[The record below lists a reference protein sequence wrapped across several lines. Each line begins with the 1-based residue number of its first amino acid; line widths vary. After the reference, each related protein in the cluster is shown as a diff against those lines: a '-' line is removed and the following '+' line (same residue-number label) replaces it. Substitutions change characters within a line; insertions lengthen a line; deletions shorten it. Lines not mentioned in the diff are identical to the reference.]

1 MRPGSLL
8 YHSLGDKFNNNQNVT
23 LMNMMRYSKAILFLS
38 SILLLSCSKEID
50 SVQSPV
56 IDDIAEQKFG
66 PEMVLGEKLNNP
78 YSLSNMQAAYES
90 LVRTKSGEGT
100 EVEELEAN
108 WLYVRVLP
116 KDSTDVSFLIDS
128 GLELFDYPLDYE
140 IEVYGNSYHDPSIPE
155 DEITWQYTRVR
166 PDFHFPETMQYEILD
181 ECYIPE
187 DDIETKSGTLFN
199 QGELEITAIE
209 NAGYKIDEAPLTKG
223 SAAQHCPSGFVKME
237 QTAGNFV
244 PAKGVKVKCNYF
256 LKINSD
262 YTTEYGF
269 YYINT
274 FFYVKPHYHIIFENE
289 KDFKIWEGAV
299 SLSVAS
305 KNYGRFDMKGHDF
318 KICLS
323 DDEWNLAAINNASYE
338 YYKHCKDTG
347 IKTPPSNLRICAI
360 HADWSSAPMLK
371 HLAGYK
377 LTSGALAT
385 TFFLSSCPVLG
396 WIAAAATVIM
406 SGILPDVYIGDY
418 YTDYD
423 DLKSM
428 VFHELGHA
436 SHYSVVGEKVWGSY
450 IEHIVTS
457 WASGKGTYGDGKKND
472 AKQKI
477 CELGE
482 CWGYTSESLERKWL
496 DTNNEWFAP
505 AITSLYNVISYSY
518 ISKTN
523 AFSCLKTDT
532 KSIDSFFNNL
542 IAKAPAK
549 AKYIEDEFARNKS
562 LTNQTL
568 FAIKNDT
575 GSLMYIKYIKEGKI
589 YSKNLSVG
597 CTYILGGRSGAQ
609 SNTSSTIESVFDLYE
624 EFSIS
629 TYASGSYEERFLI
642 KGGTQLKDF
651 SNSLYSDVLCVSSN
665 ENNPIGN
672 KNTRTYTYEIKAS
685 DL

>member
-1 MRPGSLL
+1 
-8 YHSLGDKFNNNQNVT
+8 
-23 LMNMMRYSKAILFLS
+23 
-38 SILLLSCSKEID
+38 
-50 SVQSPV
+50 
-56 IDDIAEQKFG
+56 
-66 PEMVLGEKLNNP
+66 MVLGEKLNNP

-166 PDFHFPETMQYEILD
+166 PDFAFPKDMQYVVLE
-181 ECYIPE
+181 ECFIPE
-187 DDIETKSGTLFN
+187 EDTETKAGFKISPS
-199 QGELEITAIE
+199 ELEITALE
-209 NAGYKIDEAPLTKG
+209 NAGYEIKDEQLTKG
-223 SAAQHCPSGFVKME
+223 SSSGYRPNGKVTIE
-237 QTAGNFV
+237 QTTGNYV
-244 PAKGVKVKCNYF
+244 PVKGIKVRCNHI
-256 LKINSD
+256 LKIESS
-262 YTTEYGF
+262 YTNEYGTYVIPKTF
-269 YYINT
+269 YNN
-274 FFYVKPHYHIIFENE
+274 PHYHIIFDNT
-289 KDFKIWEGAV
+289 KDFKIWDGFV

-305 KNYGRFDMKGHDF
+305 RNYGKYDKRGHNIEIGISSKDW
-318 KICLS
+318 
-323 DDEWNLAAINNASYE
+323 DLAAINNAAYD
-338 YYKHCKDTG
+338 YYKHCTSIG
-347 IKTPPSNLRICAI
+347 IKTPPSNLRICAVNT
-360 HADWSSAPMLK
+360 DWSSAPMLK

-377 LTSGALAT
+377 LASGSVAAT
-385 TFFLSSCPVLG
+385 LFISSCPIWG
-396 WIAAAATVIM
+396 SIAAAATVIL

-418 YTDYD
+418 YSDYD

-457 WASGKGTYGDGKKND
+457 WASRKGTYGDGKKND

-505 AITSLYNVISYSY
+505 AITSLYNVISCNY
-518 ISKTN
+518 ISKTD

-532 KSIDSFFNNL
+532 KNIDSFFNNL

-568 FAIKNDT
+568 FAIRNDT
-575 GSLMYIKYIKEGKI
+575 GRLMYIKHIKGEKTFTKSLSAGCAYIF
-589 YSKNLSVG
+589 
-597 CTYILGGRSGAQ
+597 GGRSGVQ
-609 SNTSSTIESVFDLYE
+609 SNTSSAIESVFDLYE

-629 TYASGSYEERFLI
+629 TYASGSYEERFHI
-642 KGGTQLKDF
+642 KGGTLLKDF
-651 SNSLYSDVLCVSSN
+651 SKSLYSDVHCSSSD